1 MLIES
6 TPYIFLKFLTTQR
19 LILGSYYNLGESHL
33 YFTLYKFF
41 YDGVHV
47 SFQFR
52 RKKYIKSFIMILYF
66 TQAYAWSIAVTRP
79 CYKFCYRP
87 HYTKNRKCIDLT
99 KLKKDFHDKILFLA
113 GAALCHHNSEV
124 NTYTLSTKYITIRR
138 LKRMKIISFLFI
150 IIKRLKPFDID
161 QYIVL

>member
-1 MLIES
+1 MIES
-6 TPYIFLKFLTTQR
+6 IPYIFLKFLTTQWLR
-19 LILGSYYNLGESHL
+19 LGSYYNLGESHL

-47 SFQFR
+47 SFQIC
-52 RKKYIKSFIMILYF
+52 RKKYRKSFIMILYF
-66 TQAYAWSIAVTRP
+66 SQAYAWSIAVTWP

-87 HYTKNRKCIDLT
+87 YYTKNRKCIDLT
-99 KLKKDFHDKILFLA
+99 KLKTDFHVKILVLA

-124 NTYTLSTKYITIRR
+124 NTYTLSTKYITIIR
-138 LKRMKIISFLFI
+138 LKRMKRISFLFI
-150 IIKRLKPFDID
+150 IIKQLKPFDIG